1 MVLVSEGRTL
11 FSMTFST
18 NVLTVREEEYVYP
31 LDSFLAEFGGALGL
45 FLGFSFLMI
54 WDLIQF
60 GLESIKNSK
69 LFN

>member
-45 FLGFSFLMI
+45 FLGFSMYDYISSLVDAILKRTKFI
-54 WDLIQF
+54 
-60 GLESIKNSK
+60 
-69 LFN
+69 